1 MNLDHLRYF
10 VALSRTENYTQTAKM
25 LHITQPSL
33 TKTIHSLEKEL
44 DLALFKKDGRN
55 VSLTSEGKLFAN
67 SVSASL
73 ISLDKSIAEAKSF
86 NQEKTIIRLASLRTL
101 SIKWL
106 PDMAQRFL
114 KFTDNHTID
123 FQFNT
128 DTGLSPDILNGLRA
142 KKYDVAFCSKLDN
155 YPDLSFFPVAEQT
168 MVCITPID
176 HALANYSNVSLM
188 ETLNYPQITFSES
201 SGLHPIMNKL
211 FNDVGGKPISAYSVE
226 EDQSIAGLVANGFG
240 IAIVPN
246 MSILQTL
253 PVKIIPIS
261 FPKWQRILYM
271 ATLKQVE
278 TQPTI
283 MNFVNFVKSQSKQLS
298 INNI

>member
-33 TKTIHSLEKEL
+33 TKAIHSLEKEL
-44 DLALFKKDGRN
+44 DLLLFQKNGRRVAL
-55 VSLTSEGKLFAN
+55 TPAGKLFAN

-86 NQEKTIIRLASLRTL
+86 HKKKAIIRLASLRTL
-101 SIKWL
+101 SVKWL
-106 PDMAQRFL
+106 PNIAQQFL
-114 KFTDNHTID
+114 KSTDNHAVD

-128 DTGLSPDILNGLRA
+128 GTGLSPDILNDLRA
-142 KKYDVAFCSKLDN
+142 KKYDVAFCSKLDD
-155 YPDLSFFPVAEQT
+155 YPDLDFFPIAEQT

-176 HALANYSNVSLM
+176 HALANKSSVSLM
-188 ETLNYPQITFSES
+188 ETLNYPQITFSKS

-211 FNDVGGKPISAYSVE
+211 FNDVGGQPISAYSVE
-226 EDQSIAGLVANGFG
+226 EDQTIAGLVANGFG

-261 FPKWQRILYM
+261 FPNWQRILYM
-271 ATLKQVE
+271 ATLKQE
-278 TQPTI
+278 TQPDV
-283 MNFVNFVKSQSKQLS
+283 MRFVNFVKSQSKELS
-298 INNI
+298 VNNI

>member
-10 VALSRTENYTQTAKM
+10 GALSRTENYTQTAKM

-33 TKTIHSLEKEL
+33 TKAVHSLEKEL
-44 DLALFKKDGRN
+44 GLPLFKRKGRC
-55 VSLTSEGKLFAN
+55 VSLTPAGRLFAN
-67 SVSASL
+67 SVETSL
-73 ISLDKSIAEAKSF
+73 ISLDKSIAEVKSF
-86 NQEKTIIRLASLRTL
+86 NQQKTVIRLASLRTL
-101 SIKWL
+101 SIKWV

-114 KFTDNHTID
+114 NSTNNPAVD

-142 KKYDVAFCSKLDN
+142 KKYDVAFCSKMDN
-155 YPDLSFFPVAEQT
+155 YPDLDFFPVAEQT
-168 MVCITPID
+168 MVCITPIE
-176 HALANYSNVSLM
+176 HPLANHSSVSLT
-188 ETLNYPQITFSES
+188 ETLNYPQVTFSEN
-201 SGLHPIMNKL
+201 SGLYAIISKL
-211 FNDVGGKPISAYSVE
+211 FSDCGGQPISAYSVE
-226 EDQSIAGLVANGFG
+226 EDQAIAGLVANGFG

-261 FPKWQRILYM
+261 FPNWQRILYM
-271 ATLKQVE
+271 ATLKRTE
-278 TQPTI
+278 IQPEILNFT
-283 MNFVNFVKSQSKQLS
+283 NFVRAQSKQLS

>member
-33 TKTIHSLEKEL
+33 TKAIHSLEKEL
-44 DLALFKKDGRN
+44 DLPLFHRDGRC
-55 VSLTSEGKLFAN
+55 VKLTAEGRLFAN
-67 SVSASL
+67 SVASSL

-86 NQEKTIIRLASLRTL
+86 NQQKTVIRLASLRTI

-114 KFTDNHTID
+114 KSGVGQSID

-128 DTGLSPDILNGLRA
+128 DTGLSPDILNGLRT
-142 KKYDVAFCSKLDN
+142 KKYDVAFCSRLDN
-155 YPDLSFFPVAEQT
+155 YTDLNFFPVAEQT

-176 HALANYSNVSLM
+176 HALANRSSVSLT
-188 ETLNYPQITFSES
+188 ETLNYPQVTFSEN
-201 SGLHPIMNKL
+201 SGLYPIMGKL
-211 FNDVGGKPISAYSVE
+211 FNDCGGQPISAYSVE

-261 FPKWQRILYM
+261 FPNWQRILYM
-271 ATLKQVE
+271 ATLKQSAM
-278 TQPTI
+278 QPEI
-283 MNFVNFVKSQSKQLS
+283 LNFTNFVKSQSKQLS